1 MPVFSVPWHA
11 PTWFITWPSLQIIH
25 CFPHSL
31 IWTILLYLACG
42 KSPCLYIYHVLCQA
56 AHQPDPDIVPF
67 FYPSPDIIL
76 FFLFSLSLPLQN
88 SFHDNLIKTNPSFY
102 TTFNF
107 CAWSLP
113 VGSHKLAVADMLHA
127 HCLTVVKWKTHLTS
141 DLSVLFFG
149 LGTVSLHNW
158 ELLYMH

>member
-25 CFPHSL
+25 CFSHSL
-31 IWTILLYLACG
+31 IWTILLHLACG
-42 KSPCLYIYHVLCQA
+42 KFPCLYIYHVLRQDSSSTRPR
-56 AHQPDPDIVPF
+56 HYSF
-67 FYPSPDIIL
+67 

-88 SFHDNLIKTNPSFY
+88 SFHDNLIKSKSFY
-102 TTFNF
+102 TTFNI